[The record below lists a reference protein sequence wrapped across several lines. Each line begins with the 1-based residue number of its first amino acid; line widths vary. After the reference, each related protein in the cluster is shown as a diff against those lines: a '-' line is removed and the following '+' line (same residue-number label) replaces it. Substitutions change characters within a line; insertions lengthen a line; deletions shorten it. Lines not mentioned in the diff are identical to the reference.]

1 MNSICS
7 WLQVTGSDDDNG
19 ITRGIRIASHK
30 NSDVNSMTVQFGAYS
45 QPDTYENYASIDAS
59 RIVSS
64 GRYES

>member
-1 MNSICS
+1 MNWICS
-7 WLQVTGSDDDNG
+7 GLQVTGSDEDDS
-19 ITRGIRIASHK
+19 ITRGIRIASHE
-30 NSDVNSMTVQFGAYS
+30 NSNVNSMTVQFGAYS